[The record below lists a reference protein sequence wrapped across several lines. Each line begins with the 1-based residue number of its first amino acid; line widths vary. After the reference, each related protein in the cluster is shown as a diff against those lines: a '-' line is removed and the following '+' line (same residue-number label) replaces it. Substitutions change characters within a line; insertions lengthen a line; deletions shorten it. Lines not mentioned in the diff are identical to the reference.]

1 MNKLSMGVF
10 RCSSVSEILKYIR
23 AITSHRVPIRYGVEK
38 VEGKSYD
45 RLRREA
51 NQKAIDLLNSLVDGA
66 TLTDEQRQILAGYTG
81 EGGIG
86 GSVSEYYTP
95 KPIAEGVWEIMKLY
109 GADVGNTL
117 EPSAG
122 TGVFNETKPVGTVM
136 TATEISSVSGRIN
149 QLLHPEDSV
158 QISPFEQLAISTPN
172 DSFDHVVGNVPFG
185 GRDNTRNID
194 KPYAEETDMGS
205 YFMLRMLDKIKPG
218 GFMCV
223 IVPPSIVSGSNM
235 KRLRLRLSRKA
246 EFLGAHRLPTGTFDA
261 NGTSTV
267 VDVVLMRKHPAE
279 MAEKIPLV
287 DESTLES
294 ANVLWPTFISGKWF
308 EKDGRRFVHGTQ
320 EKGFQGRIEVRADG
334 QIDNQALKAKLI
346 HRFESRIDWSLLDM
360 AEPSPTADVVGEGE
374 MRLINGVWQKYAGG
388 RWIEADAGKE
398 LKIEVAS
405 YGADSWEALQRNLTT
420 TEGRLGMTFTQ
431 MANVRDKYTTSIS
444 DDMVQLVDW
453 INSQPEKYRERL
465 YRGAMIGRMLIEYQ
479 DMKAAGHS
487 AEQIEQ
493 QRLSLV
499 SRLQAEIDRFGNPGR
514 GPIAKLS
521 GSGARAWFAF
531 RGAIKLDGTISDELT
546 GKLVTHDSSASY
558 DSTSYQDTLRYLYS
572 DLTRDPIQLD
582 DFHLA
587 FTGELPASDDE
598 LLNLLASTPGIAVS
612 PYGGIVPFA
621 RATSGDINEIVAPKQ
636 EFLATLPDGPV
647 KNNVLNQLA
656 AIEEKRIKTPAENI
670 RFKLNSRWFDRSVI
684 LEFLQENGYP
694 DLRYVQSVQL
704 EGDEMVSDTYH
715 GGDGLFVGHRYGVVQ
730 RKDKE
735 TGEIRYEWD
744 RKSGENATGFPAQL
758 EKYLNGAR
766 IGGKDSATAN
776 GYREQMVL
784 LEDQFNKWIKTHD
797 RYDELVAKYN
807 DVFNSNIPYEH
818 SGDPL
823 GLKGL
828 SGKRQP
834 FDYQN
839 SEVRRLSE
847 DGRGILGF
855 GTGLGKTTTALALE
869 AFNYENGRSTRTAYV
884 VPKSVLENWYYEAKE
899 FLSEEAFSNYLFVGL
914 DVLMD
919 GDQIRQVPVLD
930 ENGKPVLG
938 TDGTPVMRDALKL
951 ADEATITARMNAIP
965 HSNYR
970 AVVFTKE
977 QYARIPLRDDTVDEH
992 AQDMLYDFVAA
1003 GRVASAMDSDSH
1015 RKEAARRW
1023 VLSEYSDTGT
1033 EKAEKYPYFEDM
1045 GFDSVIADEGHNYR
1059 NSYKNGREAS
1069 QLAYLPT
1076 SAVAQSARDMAIKNA
1091 YLMKKNGGRGPVL
1104 LTATPVVNTPID
1116 AYNMLSHVLPK
1127 EYWQKMGIY
1136 GPDDFVKFFGK
1147 TRLETVQKISGEVE
1161 EKMALVGFENL
1172 DALRGIF
1179 HRWVTLKTAED
1190 VKDTVEIPELDEHQQ
1205 DAPLTEEQLAAYEEL
1220 RQQAEAAAK
1229 ANNGVTT
1236 SVNEDGVIEHE
1247 KARPIF
1253 SIIRD
1258 MDRVCT
1264 DMDLYYRR
1272 ITYRFLPEYADAV
1285 QQLADSLPK
1294 QATSEDDDSDDSIT
1308 QQSQYS
1314 LIDKGE
1320 FIQLQVPEAFEQEVN
1335 KRLARFGIDEQTVT
1349 HPVTPKYAKL
1359 IATLKEFFPEGKQI
1373 IFTDEKTQH
1382 QKLKRII
1389 CNALNLEPSKVGILN
1404 AQTVAEAGKTG
1415 KKLKAVKPPKELP
1428 DEPTDA
1434 QIAKYNEQMA
1444 LYDAY
1449 IAQQNEMS
1457 LGGLEKIAADFQE
1470 GRTPIIICNK
1480 KAEVGINLHR
1490 GTTDIHHLTLPWTP
1504 ASIAQRNGR
1513 GARVGSNR
1521 ASVRVHYYCGK
1532 GSFDEYRLKT
1542 LKRKAGWISDILRS
1556 DKSEME
1562 NADANDMIEMQ
1573 MYTAKDDGERLAMMQ
1588 VQMDKAKAA
1597 QRARQ
1602 KEQATIDLQNYIKA
1616 QHAAGEDV
1624 EVLTAELERSKAEL
1638 EKTTADVAKFK
1649 QAVMA
1654 KAADN
1659 ADWKARWGSVHHTDR
1674 MLLAQYRASL
1684 KSAIQRKANISQ
1696 AISRYEKLLNR
1707 TQKAATDIKRLR
1719 PLVEDAINKGIL
1731 DVDPDLVNHANEF
1744 LVIGDRSW
1752 RVGQY
1757 YDFAGDIVRIKS
1769 LDFDSQRADVE
1780 IIFTFKG
1787 TKSGNWDVKTLDK
1800 QVDVTPDEDAV
1811 MQKISG
1817 GVSIAGIND
1826 IISCDDFYR
1835 FQQRGM
1841 IKITD
1846 SYGVQ
1851 TTESG
1856 YSIDFVGTYT
1866 YPLKHAV
1873 YPDRRDGALKS
1884 SIAKWVLGM
1893 MSEGNNRQI
1902 RSAETFLVE
1911 LFGSNYG
1918 DVIASYGDTLS
1929 PEAIQEKIADA
1940 IARMPEKTNQGATRN
1955 GDSELE
1961 VTNAIFGTNEFRAS
1975 DYEITTAQFGTIGIY
1990 SNKDEIKQ
1998 AMDAASARIA
2008 AERKANLNHA
2018 VAALTQ
2024 SWVTAIR
2031 EAATTGKI
2039 TPAIADVVNDGSKFM
2054 DAYKM
2059 DAMKLPSAYGQLS
2072 YRMTYNLVSMFSD
2085 LAILGL
2091 VDLNEVTPDLLS
2103 MRKNHVEILQRINTV
2118 LAGRTDEEKQ
2128 ADADRINLAL
2138 GNITE
2143 EEIAARNEKQ
2153 EELSSIQGDA
2163 TSIAQSLGLNYRVST
2178 ADLKMMY
2185 APKFAAGE
2193 VFGLQEASGMKG
2205 VLFRAKDAI
2214 KEKFGARWLPAKAK
2228 NSDFPGNWWIIE
2240 TKHNVADVLAV
2251 IQQYA

>member
-23 AITSHRVPIRYGVEK
+23 AITSHRAPIRYGVEK

-158 QISPFEQLAISTPN
+158 QISPFEQLAVSTPN

-398 LKIEVAS
+398 LKIDAAS
-405 YGADSWEALQRNLTT
+405 YGADSWKALQRNLTT

-582 DFHLA
+582 DFRLA

-776 GYREQMVL
+776 GYREQMAL

-807 DVFNSNIPYEH
+807 DVFNSNI
-818 SGDPL
+818 
-823 GLKGL
+823 
-828 SGKRQP
+828 
-834 FDYQN
+834 
-839 SEVRRLSE
+839 
-847 DGRGILGF
+847 
-855 GTGLGKTTTALALE
+855 
-869 AFNYENGRSTRTAYV
+869 STVSLT
-884 VPKSVLENWYYEAKE
+884 S
-899 FLSEEAFSNYLFVGL
+899 
-914 DVLMD
+914 
-919 GDQIRQVPVLD
+919 
-930 ENGKPVLG
+930 
-938 TDGTPVMRDALKL
+938 
-951 ADEATITARMNAIP
+951 
-965 HSNYR
+965 
-970 AVVFTKE
+970 
-977 QYARIPLRDDTVDEH
+977 
-992 AQDMLYDFVAA
+992 
-1003 GRVASAMDSDSH
+1003 SA
-1015 RKEAARRW
+1015 
-1023 VLSEYSDTGT
+1023 VLSVTQRWNIPRS
-1033 EKAEKYPYFEDM
+1033 
-1045 GFDSVIADEGHNYR
+1045 
-1059 NSYKNGREAS
+1059 AS
-1069 QLAYLPT
+1069 RFSKPT
-1076 SAVAQSARDMAIKNA
+1076 SAIFSSTSPLIFCTVSS
-1091 YLMKKNGGRGPVL
+1091 L
-1104 LTATPVVNTPID
+1104 
-1116 AYNMLSHVLPK
+1116 VLPK
-1127 EYWQKMGIY
+1127 
-1136 GPDDFVKFFGK
+1136 
-1147 TRLETVQKISGEVE
+1147 
-1161 EKMALVGFENL
+1161 NL
-1172 DALRGIF
+1172 
-1179 HRWVTLKTAED
+1179 
-1190 VKDTVEIPELDEHQQ
+1190 
-1205 DAPLTEEQLAAYEEL
+1205 
-1220 RQQAEAAAK
+1220 
-1229 ANNGVTT
+1229 
-1236 SVNEDGVIEHE
+1236 
-1247 KARPIF
+1247 
-1253 SIIRD
+1253 
-1258 MDRVCT
+1258 
-1264 DMDLYYRR
+1264 
-1272 ITYRFLPEYADAV
+1272 
-1285 QQLADSLPK
+1285 
-1294 QATSEDDDSDDSIT
+1294 
-1308 QQSQYS
+1308 
-1314 LIDKGE
+1314 
-1320 FIQLQVPEAFEQEVN
+1320 
-1335 KRLARFGIDEQTVT
+1335 
-1349 HPVTPKYAKL
+1349 
-1359 IATLKEFFPEGKQI
+1359 
-1373 IFTDEKTQH
+1373 
-1382 QKLKRII
+1382 
-1389 CNALNLEPSKVGILN
+1389 
-1404 AQTVAEAGKTG
+1404 
-1415 KKLKAVKPPKELP
+1415 
-1428 DEPTDA
+1428 
-1434 QIAKYNEQMA
+1434 
-1444 LYDAY
+1444 
-1449 IAQQNEMS
+1449 
-1457 LGGLEKIAADFQE
+1457 
-1470 GRTPIIICNK
+1470 
-1480 KAEVGINLHR
+1480 
-1490 GTTDIHHLTLPWTP
+1490 
-1504 ASIAQRNGR
+1504 
-1513 GARVGSNR
+1513 
-1521 ASVRVHYYCGK
+1521 
-1532 GSFDEYRLKT
+1532 
-1542 LKRKAGWISDILRS
+1542 
-1556 DKSEME
+1556 
-1562 NADANDMIEMQ
+1562 
-1573 MYTAKDDGERLAMMQ
+1573 
-1588 VQMDKAKAA
+1588 
-1597 QRARQ
+1597 
-1602 KEQATIDLQNYIKA
+1602 
-1616 QHAAGEDV
+1616 
-1624 EVLTAELERSKAEL
+1624 
-1638 EKTTADVAKFK
+1638 
-1649 QAVMA
+1649 
-1654 KAADN
+1654 
-1659 ADWKARWGSVHHTDR
+1659 
-1674 MLLAQYRASL
+1674 
-1684 KSAIQRKANISQ
+1684 
-1696 AISRYEKLLNR
+1696 
-1707 TQKAATDIKRLR
+1707 
-1719 PLVEDAINKGIL
+1719 
-1731 DVDPDLVNHANEF
+1731 
-1744 LVIGDRSW
+1744 
-1752 RVGQY
+1752 
-1757 YDFAGDIVRIKS
+1757 
-1769 LDFDSQRADVE
+1769 
-1780 IIFTFKG
+1780 
-1787 TKSGNWDVKTLDK
+1787 TKS
-1800 QVDVTPDEDAV
+1800 
-1811 MQKISG
+1811 SG
-1817 GVSIAGIND
+1817 
-1826 IISCDDFYR
+1826 
-1835 FQQRGM
+1835 
-1841 IKITD
+1841 
-1846 SYGVQ
+1846 
-1851 TTESG
+1851 
-1856 YSIDFVGTYT
+1856 
-1866 YPLKHAV
+1866 P
-1873 YPDRRDGALKS
+1873 
-1884 SIAKWVLGM
+1884 
-1893 MSEGNNRQI
+1893 
-1902 RSAETFLVE
+1902 
-1911 LFGSNYG
+1911 
-1918 DVIASYGDTLS
+1918 
-1929 PEAIQEKIADA
+1929 
-1940 IARMPEKTNQGATRN
+1940 
-1955 GDSELE
+1955 
-1961 VTNAIFGTNEFRAS
+1961 
-1975 DYEITTAQFGTIGIY
+1975 
-1990 SNKDEIKQ
+1990 
-1998 AMDAASARIA
+1998 
-2008 AERKANLNHA
+2008 
-2018 VAALTQ
+2018 
-2024 SWVTAIR
+2024 
-2031 EAATTGKI
+2031 
-2039 TPAIADVVNDGSKFM
+2039 
-2054 DAYKM
+2054 
-2059 DAMKLPSAYGQLS
+2059 
-2072 YRMTYNLVSMFSD
+2072 
-2085 LAILGL
+2085 
-2091 VDLNEVTPDLLS
+2091 
-2103 MRKNHVEILQRINTV
+2103 
-2118 LAGRTDEEKQ
+2118 
-2128 ADADRINLAL
+2128 
-2138 GNITE
+2138 
-2143 EEIAARNEKQ
+2143 
-2153 EELSSIQGDA
+2153 
-2163 TSIAQSLGLNYRVST
+2163 
-2178 ADLKMMY
+2178 
-2185 APKFAAGE
+2185 
-2193 VFGLQEASGMKG
+2193 
-2205 VLFRAKDAI
+2205 
-2214 KEKFGARWLPAKAK
+2214 
-2228 NSDFPGNWWIIE
+2228 
-2240 TKHNVADVLAV
+2240 
-2251 IQQYA
+2251 